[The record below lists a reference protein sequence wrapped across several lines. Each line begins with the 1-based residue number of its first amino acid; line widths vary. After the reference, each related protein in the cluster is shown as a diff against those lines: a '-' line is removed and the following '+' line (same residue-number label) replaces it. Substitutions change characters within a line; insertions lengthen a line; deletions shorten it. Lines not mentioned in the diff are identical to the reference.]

1 MKITTLPPMR
11 TLYILLIST
20 ALLPICVILGI
31 IPDNFVS
38 MLLGWGSLKFFVYST
53 PFYPEAIASRSW
65 RTTDGEII
73 TSEIRKKGTSTS
85 GVSSYPVIEYTYNV
99 DEQEYKS
106 DRLKVGIQTISS
118 TGSTWPE
125 DMINKYHLQ
134 KIVKVYYSARKPENA
149 VLEPGINL
157 RIYGFTIG
165 GIGFFLASLIVDSIA
180 REIANMPDIT
190 ENILQ
195 VIL

>member
-1 MKITTLPPMR
+1 MR
-11 TLYILLIST
+11 TLYILLVST
-20 ALLPICVILGI
+20 VLLVLLVILGI

-38 MLLGWGSLKFFVYST
+38 MLLGWGSLIMLVYST
-53 PFYPEAIASRSW
+53 PFYPEAIASRNW
-65 RTTDGEII
+65 QTIEGEIT

-85 GVSSYPVIEYTYNV
+85 GVSSYPVIEYTFKV

-106 DRLKVGIQTISS
+106 DRFKVGIQTISS

-125 DMINKYHLQ
+125 DMIKKYHLH
-134 KIVKVYYSARKPENA
+134 KVVKVYYSARKPENA

-165 GIGFFLASLIVDSIA
+165 GLGFYIASLIVGNIA
-180 REIANMPDIT
+180 KEIANLSDIT
-190 ENILQ
+190 ENILR
-195 VIL
+195 VLL